1 MERAAQVRSCQE
13 QLQLQEQEEKMFD
26 ELWEAD
32 QRAKEE
38 REAQRV
44 WRQQQRNAEQLDFI
58 KSQME
63 AAEQQRQQHKE
74 LREEEA
80 RLMVCTYFCINT

>member
-1 MERAAQVRSCQE
+1 MRSRQE
-13 QLQLQEQEEKMFD
+13 QLQLQQQEEKMFD

-32 QRAKEE
+32 RRAKEE
-38 REAQRV
+38 GEAQRAQ
-44 WRQQQRNAEQLDFI
+44 RQQQRNMEQLDFI

-63 AAEQQRQQHKE
+63 AAEQQRRQHKE

-80 RLMVCTYFCINT
+80 RLTVCTHFYIHTEL